1 MSEKA
6 KAMTQQSELSTLQ
19 RKAGAG
25 RDPLGGVGMTPLKA
39 LRLAMAKAAQA
50 QFSLALR
57 STSLTQDRLRQADLL
72 AQIEPGALLVLL
84 DGPPGAHGFVAVDLQ
99 TLAAVIEVQ
108 TMGRVSTTP
117 AQERQPTRTDAA
129 MVKPLIDGMM
139 QGLVKYLKGGP
150 DESWATGYE
159 FGSWVENAR
168 LLGLR
173 LKDVQYR
180 LFCADLELADGAKQG
195 KLMLG
200 LPAVGLRAVPDAEG
214 GRQNWSEEL
223 RETVQASRTEMN
235 AVLYRTQMA
244 LKQVLALKPGD
255 LVPVPVAAIGD
266 VVIEGVDG
274 RIIGHARL
282 GQQHGY
288 RALRISGLPDGAAQQ
303 APPMPPE
310 PRQTEPPLSTDA
322 PPELGA
328 SGGAD
333 RAEQLRLQEGPADH
347 PVEPVSE

>member
-1 MSEKA
+1 
-6 KAMTQQSELSTLQ
+6 MTQQSELSTLQ
-19 RKAGAG
+19 RKAGVG

-39 LRLAMAKAAQA
+39 LRLAMARAAQA

-57 STSLTQDRLRQADLL
+57 ATNLTQDRLRQADLL
-72 AQIEPGALLVLL
+72 AQIEPDALLVLL

-99 TLAAVIEVQ
+99 TLASVIEVQ
-108 TMGRVSTTP
+108 TMGRVSATP

-129 MVKPLIDGMM
+129 MVKPLIDGVV
-139 QGLVKYLKGGP
+139 QGLVKYLKGSP

-159 FGSWVENAR
+159 FGGWVENAR

-180 LFCADLELADGAKQG
+180 LFCADLELADGAKRG
-195 KLMLG
+195 KLMMG

-214 GRQNWSEEL
+214 GGQNWSKEL
-223 RETVQASRTEMN
+223 RETLQASRIELD

-255 LVPVPVAAIGD
+255 LVPVPVTTIGD

-288 RALRISGLPDGAAQQ
+288 RALRISGLPDGAPQQ

-310 PRQTEPPLSTDA
+310 PHMTEQPISTDDS
-322 PPELGA
+322 PELVA
-328 SGGAD
+328 SDAANE
-333 RAEQLRLQEGPADH
+333 AEQLRLQEGVADH
-347 PVEPVSE
+347 PVNPLSE